1 MDRALKE
8 RVIGAIALVAI
19 AVLVVPVFL
28 DGPSTDAE
36 IISEPV
42 TLPGQNEQARKR
54 QTIVL
59 ERDRDQPVPVSGSR
73 NTQAMTPAEKLAADD
88 AARKAAAAEK
98 AAAEEAAAA
107 ELAAQAKQD
116 AAPTESPPAD
126 AGKPA
131 PAGGNEPPAAKTTVA
146 KAGSAPAAKPA
157 ATESATGMWAV
168 QLGSFSNE
176 ANAERLAADLRKNG
190 YAAFLSQHKASSGS
204 LHRVRVGPQK
214 DRESAE
220 AVARKLGGDGHKGQ
234 VVPHP

>member
-36 IISEPV
+36 IISESV

-88 AARKAAAAEK
+88 AARKAAAVEK

-107 ELAAQAKQD
+107 EVAAQAKQD
-116 AAPTESPPAD
+116 APTTESPRVNTE
-126 AGKPA
+126 KPA
-131 PAGGNEPPAAKTTVA
+131 PAAGNKPPAAKTTVA
-146 KAGSAPAAKPA
+146 KADSEPA
-157 ATESATGMWAV
+157 ATAAATGSATGMWAV

-176 ANAERLAADLRKNG
+176 ANAEGLAADLRKNG